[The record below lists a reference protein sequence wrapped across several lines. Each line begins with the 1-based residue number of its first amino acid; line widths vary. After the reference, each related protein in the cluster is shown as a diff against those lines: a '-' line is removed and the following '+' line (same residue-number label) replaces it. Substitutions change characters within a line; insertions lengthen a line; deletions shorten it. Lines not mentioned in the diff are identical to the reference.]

1 MLSKRFTTQAAS
13 VTKTSVELTR
23 GAGKAEPMGIAGWS
37 EVFQG
42 SVDAGSRVP
51 GVPRTACG
59 GGETPGIVAHDHQSG
74 TRKHRGFALSRHVSR
89 PTRDEKEAGR
99 NWSGLN
105 SCHRS

>member
-42 SVDAGSRVP
+42 SVDAGSGVP
-51 GVPRTACG
+51 GVIAVRQVV
-59 GGETPGIVAHDHQSG
+59 GEISFLTEFNFTPSPQAIYGASAA
-74 TRKHRGFALSRHVSR
+74 R
-89 PTRDEKEAGR
+89 
-99 NWSGLN
+99 
-105 SCHRS
+105 C